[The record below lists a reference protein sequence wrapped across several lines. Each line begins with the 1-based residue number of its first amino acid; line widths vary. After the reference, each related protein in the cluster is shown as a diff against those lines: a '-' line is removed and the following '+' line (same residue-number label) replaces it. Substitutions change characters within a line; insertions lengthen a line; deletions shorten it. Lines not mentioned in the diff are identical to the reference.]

1 MGLHSQTESYRP
13 EDQYY
18 PYLQAIDKFEATHI
32 FTQDRRYRFD
42 IDVNESFLFGS
53 PIEPVSAISVNGETG
68 RIWEVNHSRL
78 EQADYWQNNSLD
90 IDSSIQS
97 GDFVW
102 VPSDTNFELP
112 DNVTVFR
119 ILATGSEL
127 DLDELFDAHIT
138 PSLLMCDSQLSCSSI
153 DRSEHIEENWAFWV
167 SLEN

>member
-1 MGLHSQTESYRP
+1 M
-13 EDQYY
+13 
-18 PYLQAIDKFEATHI
+18 
-32 FTQDRRYRFD
+32 
-42 IDVNESFLFGS
+42 NESFLFGS

-68 RIWEVNHSRL
+68 RIACIADWN
-78 EQADYWQNNSLD
+78 EQIIGKITHD

-102 VPSDTNFELP
+102 VSSGIDFELP

-127 DLDELFDAHIT
+127 TWMNYLMHIT

-153 DRSEHIEENWAFWV
+153 DDTNISRKIGLLG